1 MNKKTIKALVLVLIA
16 ILPIT
21 TSAQDYYDAA
31 VQPEGNGM
39 AENPYKVETLEN
51 LLWIAE
57 QVNSGLDF
65 AGFNFEQIKDIDFA
79 ATRNWDE
86 GRGWASIGGVQ
97 IMNGQ
102 VVKLSF
108 KGNYD
113 GKNHKISNLYIN
125 RMTDFQGLFGYVYSG
140 TVRNLTIENAQI
152 TGIENMGVLAGYA
165 FEENIENCHVTKSVI
180 KGSGIYLG
188 GLLGYQ
194 SDGTTVNCSVE
205 ADISGYDYIGGIT
218 SWCIDGKIIGCW
230 TTGSVKSIENTTDG
244 RLGRV
249 AGGIAGFLSNCTM
262 SECMTTARVEGGN
275 QIGGLAGTAVKSTI
289 EKSFAAGQLIKGIT
303 YVGGFV
309 GKNEETS
316 ISDCYARSEVE
327 GDVSVGGFIGSLDYT
342 GSNIVRC
349 YSTGKVTA
357 HDNVTAAGFVG
368 NKSYTATIKD
378 CYYDKEASVQEKAV
392 GGFSHNDC
400 DCKPMTTEQMKSQ
413 TTFEGWDFNKVWSI
427 DKSKNDG
434 YPILKSS
441 PVTASIGTTIINE
454 PDVRVSI
461 TGGQLNVASPRIPL
475 ARVETFALDGTKLFE
490 IKCNNAN
497 AVTFSLPD
505 DNHMV
510 FVIRTILVNGNT
522 ATVKAM
528 R

>member
-1 MNKKTIKALVLVLIA
+1 MNKQTITSLILVLAAL
-16 ILPIT
+16 LPIT
-21 TSAQDYYDAA
+21 ASAQDYYDAA
-31 VQPEGNGM
+31 VQPKGNGM
-39 AENPYKVETLEN
+39 AENPYKVETPEN

-57 QVNSGLDF
+57 QVNSGIDF
-65 AGFNFEQIKDIDFA
+65 AGLNFEQVNDIDIA

-86 GRGWASIGGVQ
+86 GRGWAAIGGVQ
-97 IMNGQ
+97 IINGRL
-102 VVKLSF
+102 VKLSF
-108 KGNYD
+108 RGNYD

-152 TGIENMGVLAGYA
+152 TGLENIGVLAGYA
-165 FEENIENCHVTKSVI
+165 FEENIENCHVKKSVI
-180 KGSGIYLG
+180 NSSGIYLG

-194 SDGTTVNCSVE
+194 SDGTTANCSVE
-205 ADISGYDYIGGIT
+205 ADITGYDYIGGLT
-218 SWCIDGKIIGCW
+218 SWCVDGKITGCS
-230 TTGSVKSIENTTDG
+230 TAGSIKTIENATDD

-249 AGGIAGFLSNCTM
+249 AGGIAGFLSSCTM

-275 QIGGLAGTAVKSTI
+275 QIGGVAGTAVKSTI
-289 EKSFAAGQLIKGIT
+289 EKSFAAGTVKGIT
-303 YVGGFV
+303 YVGGFM

-327 GDVSVGGFIGSLDYT
+327 GDVSVGGFIGSLDYA
-342 GSNIVRC
+342 GSDIVRC

-357 HDNVTAAGFVG
+357 FNNQTAAGFVG

-378 CYYDKEASVQEKAV
+378 CYYDKETSAQGEAV

-413 TTFEGWDFNKVWSI
+413 DTFDGWDFNNVWSI
-427 DKSKNDG
+427 DKNRNDG

-454 PDVRVSI
+454 PDVRVYI
-461 TGGQLNVASPRIPL
+461 AGGQLNVASSQVPL
-475 ARVETFALDGTKLFE
+475 ARVEAFALDGTQLFE

-497 AVTFSLPD
+497 AVTYSLPD
-505 DNHMV
+505 NSHMV
-510 FVIRTILVNGNT
+510 LIIRTILVNGNI

-528 R
+528 K